1 MFDKVVFNTICN
13 HIKSRSHAIA
23 GLYFEQLEARQNFRH
38 DIRRTVTETDYLLF
52 STLTHNPVAIHLDA
66 EYAKTTEFGR
76 PLMNSVFTSGSMV
89 GIFVGD
95 TKLGKAIAALLED
108 LNSPGVFPPRNRRQ
122 NDLFTGVMC
131 HREFRPD
138 QDV

>member
-1 MFDKVVFNTICN
+1 
-13 HIKSRSHAIA
+13 
-23 GLYFEQLEARQNFRH
+23 
-38 DIRRTVTETDYLLF
+38 
-52 STLTHNPVAIHLDA
+52 
-66 EYAKTTEFGR
+66 
-76 PLMNSVFTSGSMV
+76 MNSVFTSGSMV

-122 NDLFTGVMC
+122 NDLFTSVMC